1 MKKVLSYVLAG
12 LLFGSVAFGAALS
25 ANRSTPS
32 ADINRVE
39 VGVYT
44 NVHIYAGAI
53 VAVNASGYAVP
64 AADASGYNVIGR
76 SAGEYDN
83 EGGATDALEAKI
95 DVGTFRW
102 ANAGDVSDVNLGDIA
117 YVVDDQTVSA
127 ATNGTYGVI
136 AGVIRMVDS
145 EGVWVDTR
153 QNKWVAISTSS
164 TFAVSGNATV
174 GGTLGVTGNTTLGGT
189 LALTGVG
196 TFAARPVLTLG
207 ASITTNGYLTVA
219 KQNGSNALVY
229 VSGTVTN
236 ILDAT
241 IAE

>member
-1 MKKVLSYVLAG
+1 MKKVLSYLVAG
-12 LLFGSVAFGAALS
+12 LLMGSMAFGAALS
-25 ANRSTPS
+25 ANRNTPS
-32 ADINRVE
+32 AEIGRVE
-39 VGVYT
+39 LGVYT
-44 NVHIYAGAI
+44 NVHIYAGAM

-76 SAGEYDN
+76 STGEYDN

-102 ANAGDVSDVNLGDIA
+102 ENAGDVSDVNLGDIA

-145 EGVWVDTR
+145 AGVWVDTR
-153 QNKWVAISTSS
+153 QNKWVALSTST
-164 TFAVSGNATV
+164 TFAASGNMTV
-174 GGTLGVTGNTTLGGT
+174 GGTLGVTGAGTFGSTLGV
-189 LALTGVG
+189 TGVG
-196 TFAARPVLTLG
+196 TFTAKSVHLG
-207 ASITTNGYLTVA
+207 GAGITTNGYFTVA

-229 VSGTVTN
+229 IVGTVTN
-236 ILDAT
+236 IIDPT
-241 IAE
+241 INE